1 MHQPVQQTLSMV
13 HQLLQQTLSNGTTIE
28 QVISQFNMNQDAE
41 VMLQLLLLQLFA
53 PIADTESQSPEIPP
67 PQEVP
72 IIQTILRN

>member
-1 MHQPVQQTLSMV
+1 MV

-67 PQEVP
+67 PLEVP